1 MKKRNSMEQQQ
12 PTKPRQ
18 SVVHS
23 SPKWMFWWFCAS
35 GFVCGDD
42 EQRIAVLVES
52 TAPMSPPQLCGL
64 VLSSLPSLSLSLGF
78 YLQNGLDR

>member
-1 MKKRNSMEQQQ
+1 
-12 PTKPRQ
+12 
-18 SVVHS
+18 
-23 SPKWMFWWFCAS
+23 
-35 GFVCGDD
+35 VCGDD